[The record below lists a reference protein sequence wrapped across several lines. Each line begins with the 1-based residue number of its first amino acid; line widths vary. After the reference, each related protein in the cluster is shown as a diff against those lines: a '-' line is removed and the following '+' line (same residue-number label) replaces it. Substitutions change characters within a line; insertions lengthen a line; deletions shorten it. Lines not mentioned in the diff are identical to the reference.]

1 MKKQPIK
8 NPAIKNPA
16 NAFLPQPQ
24 TEEPAEAPQEQPEE
38 VKAQPAARIT
48 KAPKG
53 YKINPEFLEVK
64 SQRVQLVLQPS
75 VVKRLKKAAAKRKL
89 SMNETANTAIIEFL
103 EKEGF

>member
-8 NPAIKNPA
+8 NPAF
-16 NAFLPQPQ
+16 AFTPQPQ
-24 TEEPAEAPQEQPEE
+24 TEEPAEAPQPQEAETETQPT
-38 VKAQPAARIT
+38 ARIT

-75 VVKRLKKAAAKRKL
+75 VVKRLKKAAARKKL

>member
-8 NPAIKNPA
+8 NPAF
-16 NAFLPQPQ
+16 AFTPQPQ
-24 TEEPAEAPQEQPEE
+24 TEEPAEAPQPQEAETE
-38 VKAQPAARIT
+38 TQPAARIT

-53 YKINPEFLEVK
+53 YKINTEFLEVK

-75 VVKRLKKAAAKRKL
+75 VVKRLKKAAARKKL